1 MPTHKVKGGYKWGKS
16 GKVYP
21 TKKQADKQGQAI
33 YASGWRENKEYCN
46 NNLYMKRV
54 VKLTEND
61 LHKVIKESV
70 KKVLKE
76 NAYTE
81 YGVWDLVDE
90 LKQIMN
96 TEDILIRLIARIS
109 PIEAKHMLE
118 DILKVEGPDYSDEM

>member
-33 YASGWRENKEYCN
+33 YASGWRENKEYNN
-46 NNLYMKRV
+46 NNLYMKQI

-61 LHKVIKESV
+61 LHKLIKESV

-76 NAYTE
+76 NTYTE

-118 DILKVEGPDYSDEM
+118 DILSVEGPDYSDEM